1 MLFSQSHVFN
11 KFGSSSQFQSNPSFI
26 SWPNKYLNRILAQT
40 YCAQM
45 TNINSTEKNIQCD
58 WTYNFFLFSFLRST
72 GREYALK
79 IIKKSKCRGKVST
92 KKKSYESKRL
102 FFFQETFCE
111 RSVWEAVG
119 ISLLPGK
126 CSNLFGWSLCL
137 PSGDPWTVSIKA
149 AMCLSRCVCWFSSWL
164 VVRGYTYSPCSSPL

>member
-1 MLFSQSHVFN
+1 MSQFLKKKSLMLFSQSRVFN

-102 FFFQETFCE
+102 FFFKKHFVRDQFGKLLVLVFFLASVRIFLVEAFACPLETPGL
-111 RSVWEAVG
+111 SV
-119 ISLLPGK
+119 
-126 CSNLFGWSLCL
+126 
-137 PSGDPWTVSIKA
+137 
-149 AMCLSRCVCWFSSWL
+149 
-164 VVRGYTYSPCSSPL
+164 